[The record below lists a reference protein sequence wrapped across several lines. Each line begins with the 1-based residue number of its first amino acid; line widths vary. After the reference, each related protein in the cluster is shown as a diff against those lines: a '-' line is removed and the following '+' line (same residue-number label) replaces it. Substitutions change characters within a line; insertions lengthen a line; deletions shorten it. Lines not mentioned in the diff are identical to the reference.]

1 MHLVYVDDSQDEAGG
16 TFSALIVPEDTW
28 QACFDGF
35 REYRR
40 ELKASDGIYVYKE
53 FHAWKFVSGRGQIA
67 DRIIPKGRRAEIF
80 KETLDH
86 VAKMP
91 GLTIMNA
98 TFPHKSDEQA
108 FEYLLNRINM
118 NMMKSDSRAV
128 IISDKGKEAK
138 YTRLARKM
146 HVYNPIPSN
155 QGAWADTGKSTKNIP
170 IDRIIEDP
178 FFKDSD
184 QSYFIQ
190 LADFCAYALLR
201 QERPTP
207 RSVKYGLDTAFGLL
221 RPVLVTQ
228 AHRADP
234 KRMGIIRI
242 PHK

>member
-1 MHLVYVDDSQDEAGG
+1 MDDSQDEIGG
-16 TFSALIVPEDTW
+16 AFSALLVPEDTW
-28 QACFDGF
+28 QKYFDGF
-35 REYRR
+35 REFRR
-40 ELKASDGIYVYKE
+40 RLKASDGIFVHKE

-67 DRIIPKGRRAEIF
+67 DRVVPKGRRAEIF

-86 VAKMP
+86 VATMP
-91 GLTIMNA
+91 GVKIMNA
-98 TFPHKSDEQA
+98 FFPHKHDELA

-118 NMMKSDSRAV
+118 NMQKSIGRAL

-138 YTRLARKM
+138 YTRLARKI
-146 HVYNPIPSN
+146 HVFNPIPSN
-155 QGAWADTGKSTKNIP
+155 QGAWADSGSTTKNIP

-201 QERPTP
+201 QERPTA
-207 RSVKYGLDTAFGLL
+207 RSMKYGLDSAFERL

-234 KRMGIIRI
+234 KKMGIIRI
-242 PHK
+242 APK